1 MINKKILIFNY
12 GTGNFESI
20 YNVMRKFSNY
30 VYVGNSKSSIKS
42 ADLIILPGVGTYHSA
57 MENMKQNNSITNLK
71 KYIKSGKNVLGI
83 CLGLQLLSHSSTE
96 IKPTIGLK
104 FISSKVDKNKKNHH
118 IGWNKIIIKKNN
130 FLNSLNGKYFYFQHT
145 YKLYNHKNLDFF
157 GYCFHKNEKILSL
170 IKKDNIFGIQF
181 HPEKSQNNGILFFDE
196 YFKKIYE

>member
-42 ADLIILPGVGTYHSA
+42 ADLIILPGVGTYHAA
-57 MENMKQNNSITNLK
+57 MENMKKNNSITNLK

-96 IKPTIGLK
+96 IKPVGTAMPKLK
-104 FISSKVDKNKKNHH
+104 TVPKK
-118 IGWNKIIIKKNN
+118 KKNN
-130 FLNSLNGKYFYFQHT
+130 ATNKVLVEIS
-145 YKLYNHKNLDFF
+145 
-157 GYCFHKNEKILSL
+157 S
-170 IKKDNIFGIQF
+170 
-181 HPEKSQNNGILFFDE
+181 
-196 YFKKIYE
+196 